1 LTRGLLGIPKGELLF
16 LTDQSTIAY
25 APVVSRSKSFSP
37 ATTLQQVANVF
48 VERGY
53 DGASLAQ
60 LEAASGLGKQ
70 SLYNAFGDKKAM
82 YLGAVECATARWAA
96 VQALMQS
103 APDGRQAVHLF
114 FDRLGQDCASG
125 DAQRHSCIVS
135 AGLLEGI
142 DDQDIQARLQAKWQG
157 THALLKGAVIRGQAD
172 GSIANRTKPQGLADH
187 LMTTMSGL
195 RVMART
201 QPGAARLKRVIAQ
214 AMSVLD
220 IRN

>member
-1 LTRGLLGIPKGELLF
+1 MLR
-16 LTDQSTIAY
+16 A
-25 APVVSRSKSFSP
+25 VSRSKSFSP
-37 ATTLQQVANVF
+37 AATLQQVADVF

-70 SLYNAFGDKKAM
+70 SLYNTFGDKKAM
-82 YLGAVECATARWAA
+82 YLAAVECATARWAG

-103 APDGRQAVHLF
+103 APDGRQALQRF
-114 FDRLGQDCASG
+114 FDALSQDCASG

-142 DDQDIQARLQAKWQG
+142 DDDDIRQRLQAKWNG
-157 THALLKGAVIRGQAD
+157 THTLLRSAVVRGQAD
-172 GSIANRTKPQGLADH
+172 RSIVSAAKPQELTDH
-187 LMTTMSGL
+187 LMTVMSGL

-201 QPGAARLKRVIAQ
+201 RPGAARLKRVIAQ
-214 AMSVLD
+214 ALSVLD
-220 IRN
+220 SRT

>member
-1 LTRGLLGIPKGELLF
+1 MLH
-16 LTDQSTIAY
+16 A
-25 APVVSRSKSFSP
+25 VSRSKSFSP
-37 ATTLQQVANVF
+37 AATLQQVADVF

-70 SLYNAFGDKKAM
+70 SLYNTFGDKKAM
-82 YLGAVECATARWAA
+82 YLAAVECATSRWAG

-103 APDGRQAVHLF
+103 APDGRQALQRF
-114 FDRLGQDCASG
+114 FDHLAQDCASG

-142 DDQDIQARLQAKWQG
+142 DDEDIQQRLQAKWND
-157 THALLKGAVIRGQAD
+157 THALLKSAVVRGQAD
-172 GSIANRTKPQGLADH
+172 RSVASAAKPQELADH
-187 LMTTMSGL
+187 LMTTMGGL

-214 AMSVLD
+214 ALSMLD
-220 IRN
+220 LRL

>member
-1 LTRGLLGIPKGELLF
+1 MIYDHHTM
-16 LTDQSTIAY
+16 
-25 APVVSRSKSFSP
+25 SRSKSFSP
-37 ATTLQQVANVF
+37 ASTLQQVADVF

-82 YLGAVECATARWAA
+82 YLSAVECATARWAS
-96 VQALMQS
+96 VQALMKS
-103 APDGRQAVHLF
+103 APNGRLAVDRF
-114 FDRLGQDCASG
+114 FDRLAQDCASG

-142 DDQDIQARLQAKWQG
+142 DDLDIQARLHCKWQS
-157 THALLKGAVIRGQAD
+157 THALLKDAIVRGQAD
-172 GSIANRTKPQGLADH
+172 GSIATHTRPQDLADH

-201 QPGAARLKRVIAQ
+201 QPGAARLKRVVAQ
-214 AMSVLD
+214 ALSVLD
-220 IRN
+220 PRN